1 MSGESSV
8 SKNEDSSLGLR
19 RVASDSLTC
28 ASRRRLYSSDQLCH
42 SAGCLAITLV
52 AGFGSERRGDQAV
65 PGSYRRE

>member
-8 SKNEDSSLGLR
+8 SKNEDSSLGLLQG
-19 RVASDSLTC
+19 ASDSWTC

-42 SAGCLAITLV
+42 FAGCLAIALV
-52 AGFGSERRGDQAV
+52 AGFGSERRSDQAV